1 MDMVARCPECDEELI
16 IPDDAEEEEIIDCEN
31 CGVEIEILCIDPL
44 EIRIFEE
51 EEK

>member
-1 MDMVARCPECDEELI
+1 MEMVVSCPECDENLI
-16 IPDDAEEEEIIDCEN
+16 IPVDAEEEEIIDCEN
-31 CGVEIEILCIDPL
+31 CGVEIEIVSLDPL